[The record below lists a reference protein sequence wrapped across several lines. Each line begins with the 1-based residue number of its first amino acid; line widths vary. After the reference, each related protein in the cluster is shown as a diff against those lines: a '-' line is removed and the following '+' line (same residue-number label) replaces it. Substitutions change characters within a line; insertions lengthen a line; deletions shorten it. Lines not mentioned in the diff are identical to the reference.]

1 MTTRRAVER
10 GYEFR
15 PVLRGLPPCLL
26 RATSHPVSTPAIQ
39 GAEAAQGAARDWQAV
54 RDSAAIQFQPTPP
67 PPEVPPAPPPDW
79 LKALGE
85 ALGNILGPIGN
96 ALGLS
101 VPVLQW
107 VVLGIAAL
115 AVLYALYRIV
125 RGVIE
130 RPRAAKAEAEAEWI
144 PERGEALA
152 LLDDADRLAAEARF
166 DEAVRLLL
174 RRSVQQI
181 ASARPDWVHPAS
193 TAREI
198 AGIEAL
204 PGGARRAFAVI
215 AGRVERSL
223 FALMP
228 LGAEDWLAARSAY
241 AQFALERLPAE
252 GTAA

>member
-1 MTTRRAVER
+1 MS
-10 GYEFR
+10 R
-15 PVLRGLPPCLL
+15 PAIEG
-26 RATSHPVSTPAIQ
+26 AIQ
-39 GAEAAQGAARDWQAV
+39 GAEAAQGAASDWQAV

-67 PPEVPPAPPPDW
+67 PPEVPPAPPPGW

-130 RPRAAKAEAEAEWI
+130 RPPRISQEEEAEWA
-144 PERGEALA
+144 PERSEALA
-152 LLDDADRLAAEARF
+152 LLGDADRLAAEARF
-166 DEAVRLLL
+166 DEAVHLLL

-198 AGIEAL
+198 AGIAAL
-204 PGGARRAFAVI
+204 PGGARRAFGVI
-215 AGRVERSL
+215 AARVERSL
-223 FALMP
+223 FALVP
-228 LGAEDWLAARSAY
+228 LGADDWQAARTAY
-241 AQFALERLPAE
+241 AEFALERLPAE
-252 GTAA
+252 GVAA

>member
-1 MTTRRAVER
+1 MPRT
-10 GYEFR
+10 
-15 PVLRGLPPCLL
+15 LH
-26 RATSHPVSTPAIQ
+26 RATSLAVSNPAIQ
-39 GAEAAQGAARDWQAV
+39 GAEAAQGAASDWQAV

-85 ALGNILGPIGN
+85 ALGDILGPIGN

-107 VVLGIAAL
+107 AVLGIAVL
-115 AVLYALYRIV
+115 AVLYAIYRIV
-125 RGVIE
+125 RGFIE
-130 RPRAAKAEAEAEWI
+130 RPPRIAVEEEAGWA

-152 LLDDADRLAAEARF
+152 LLDDADRLAAEGRF
-166 DEAVRLLL
+166 DEATRLLL

-204 PGGARRAFAVI
+204 PGEARRAFAVI
-215 AGRVERSL
+215 AARVERSL
-223 FALMP
+223 FALLP
-228 LGAEDWLAARSAY
+228 LGADDWQAARAAY
-241 AQFALERLPAE
+241 AAFALQRLPAE
-252 GTAA
+252 GAGA